1 MSSVGTSQPDKS
13 LKVAIVFGEIF
24 YTFEGTLK
32 DINFVFE
39 YRVDLRPWIA
49 EDHRLIARY
58 DGKVSVK
65 KETVKVEII
74 KEGSGWVLQLDS
86 ELEPMEL
93 GSKWRL
99 RNNNSFSQLLP
110 SVASVCS
117 EQVTHR
123 EGPVAQG
130 EINLSA
136 KYMNNR
142 LTLEA
147 DPYILQA

>member
-1 MSSVGTSQPDKS
+1 M
-13 LKVAIVFGEIF
+13 
-24 YTFEGTLK
+24 
-32 DINFVFE
+32 
-39 YRVDLRPWIA
+39 RPWIA
-49 EDHRLIARY
+49 EDHRLIAKY